1 EKLICELEC
10 IIEKYNNPELI
21 NNSKETS
28 PSNRLKKILS
38 FPSYNKILH
47 GGRIAKEIGID
58 NIRLKCRHFNKW
70 CEKIHSLGNKK
81 ENSEK

>member
-1 EKLICELEC
+1 
-10 IIEKYNNPELI
+10 
-21 NNSKETS
+21 
-28 PSNRLKKILS
+28 KKILS